1 MATALSD
8 VEVVNLSLDL
18 LRHSDKVTDIS
29 DPESETEALAA
40 RWYDVTRRSILRAF
54 PWNFARK
61 RAILSRNNASPAF
74 GYPDAYKLPNDYLE
88 LVFIGENYDE
98 DYETEYSV
106 EDGQILINNAGAADL
121 QICYISDVVLVGKFD
136 ALFLDLFTAELAIRL
151 ANSLTGINKSMKE
164 IIAWRNE
171 LRAQARTKNG
181 QENPIKVRQTSA
193 LRTLRRAVT
202 MGSGFDGVHVP
213 GAPFAS

>member
-1 MATALSD
+1 MSTALSD

-18 LRHSDKVTDIS
+18 LRHSDKVTDIN

-61 RAILSRNNASPAF
+61 RITLSRNATAPAF
-74 GYPDAYKLPNDYLE
+74 GYADAYKLPNDYLE

-106 EDGQILINNAGAADL
+106 EDGQILLDNNGASSL
-121 QICYISDVVLVGKFD
+121 QICYIQDVTQVGKFD
-136 ALFLDLFTAELAIRL
+136 ALFLDLFVAELAIRF

-164 IIAWRNE
+164 ITSWRND
-171 LRAQARTKNG
+171 LRNQARTKNG
-181 QENPIKVRQTSA
+181 QENPIKVRQVSR
-193 LRTLRRAVT
+193 LKTLRRRVS
-202 MGSGFDGVHVP
+202 MGGTFDGKHVP
-213 GAPFAS
+213 L